1 MKLFKFILFIL
12 AISSLTNC
20 ASRYKMIEP
29 KTINY
34 VSKNESNSV
43 TFEYKYD
50 LLEKKY
56 EKKEIKKGVK
66 VVAVKVT
73 NNSNRDLVFGRDF
86 TLTYANGE
94 DIHVLENEKAFTT
107 LKQSAASYLWY
118 LLLTPVNFY
127 TSETNSRGFQ
137 ENTSSTPVGLVLGPG
152 LAAGNMIA
160 AGSANKKF
168 KRELSDYNIYGTT
181 IKQGET
187 KHGLISVKT
196 NTFDTL
202 KLKME

>member
-1 MKLFKFILFIL
+1 
-12 AISSLTNC
+12 
-20 ASRYKMIEP
+20 MIEP